1 MLYISVEAHQNIN
14 IKPSSPVWYKKK
26 RRKMEREDAQCGAF
40 K

>member
-1 MLYISVEAHQNIN
+1 MLYVSVETNQN

-26 RRKMEREDAQCGAF
+26 RKMQREDAQCGAF